1 MRRSHQKFQ
10 RWTSPHPPCLQTLS
24 QQPLGSCTCKNFSFW
39 TTRAKPGKTNWEL
52 FSRAGDAQCPAGC
65 SAAQQEQLDD
75 NGVCL
80 CVCGWMDWIHGW
92 LHVYI
97 GRVGGR
103 RASLP
108 VSLWWQPRVGCPL
121 PAPPIDCVLIL
132 TTTIWKRVPQ
142 AQTWSAGTVSSAGF
156 QRHQIPV
163 FLFPAT
169 EVRILESRSPSTR
182 ARILWCDLYVF
193 FSCGKCCLLLF
204 AWCKWWLW
212 KDLSM
217 QALLFHKRREEEW
230 RISLLLSAL
239 SVMLFLQLG
248 PSVAS
253 EASEDTD
260 RH

>member
-1 MRRSHQKFQ
+1 MWFVCLIIYNLEVNKYLIGPFTTLIFKKLSRWFYPLLFIAKIDKKRRGVTSVLTLGIGREREQWHSLKQNKKQKTVSGNPQENPRIYICQHKRSCMRHSHQKFQ

-24 QQPLGSCTCKNFSFW
+24 QQPLGSCTCKTFSFW

-108 VSLWWQPRVGCPL
+108 
-121 PAPPIDCVLIL
+121 
-132 TTTIWKRVPQ
+132 
-142 AQTWSAGTVSSAGF
+142 
-156 QRHQIPV
+156 
-163 FLFPAT
+163 
-169 EVRILESRSPSTR
+169 
-182 ARILWCDLYVF
+182 
-193 FSCGKCCLLLF
+193 
-204 AWCKWWLW
+204 
-212 KDLSM
+212 LSGG
-217 QALLFHKRREEEW
+217 RR
-230 RISLLLSAL
+230 
-239 SVMLFLQLG
+239 G
-248 PSVAS
+248 
-253 EASEDTD
+253 
-260 RH
+260 